1 MAGKSGKIVGFLFFA
16 PLVLAVAFAMFLV
29 VVDFTIPSDYTVK
42 EIVKVLGPEFLYYP
56 DRIRVNF
63 GV

>member
-1 MAGKSGKIVGFLFFA
+1 MAGKSGKIVGLLFFA
-16 PLVLAVAFAMFLV
+16 PLVLAAAFAVSLAV
-29 VVDFTIPSDYTVK
+29 ADFTIPSDYTVK
-42 EIVKVLGPEFLYYP
+42 ETVKVPGPEFLYYP